1 MTIDG
6 TNISSFGLTL
16 LEVKDFLNLPKRKE
30 ITEVPFFTANDIKF
44 KSATP
49 TVVLYGRWAT
59 IAAMETALN
68 SFKSH
73 IKNSIKHTIVIEEYS
88 IPEIEEC
95 IFKDGYEVEFMGSVA
110 RITAKI
116 TVANKKWIASE

>member
-6 TNISSFGLTL
+6 TNISTFGLTL
-16 LEVKDFLNLPKRKE
+16 LEVKEFLFLPKRKE
-30 ITEVPFFTANDIKF
+30 ITQVPFHTANDIKF

-49 TVVLYGRWAT
+49 TVVIYGRWAT
-59 IAAMETALN
+59 ATAMETALN
-68 SFKSH
+68 NFQTLIKSVV
-73 IKNSIKHTIVIEEYS
+73 KHTIVIDEYS
-88 IPEIEEC
+88 IPAMTEC
-95 IFKDGYEVEFMGSVA
+95 VFKDGYEVEFMGSVA

>member
-6 TNISSFGLTL
+6 TNISTFGLTL

-30 ITEVPFFTANDIKF
+30 ITDIPFFTANDITF
-44 KSATP
+44 KPVTP
-49 TVVLYGRWAT
+49 TVILYGRWAT
-59 IAAMETALN
+59 VAAMETALN
-68 SFKSH
+68 SFQTLIKSLV
-73 IKNSIKHTIVIEEYS
+73 KHTIVIDEYS
-88 IPEIEEC
+88 IPAMNDC
-95 IFKDGYEVEFMGSVA
+95 VFKDGYEVEFMDSVA

>member
-6 TNISSFGLTL
+6 TNISTFGLTL

-30 ITEVPFFTANDIKF
+30 ITEVPCFTENDIKF
-44 KSATP
+44 KSVTL
-49 TVVLYGRWAT
+49 TIVLYGRWAT
-59 IAAMETALN
+59 IGAMETALN
-68 SFKSH
+68 SFKLQ
-73 IKNSIKHTIVIEEYS
+73 IKNSVKHTIVIDEYS
-88 IPEIEEC
+88 IPAMDEC
-95 IFKDGYEVEFMGSVA
+95 LFKDGYEVEFMGSVA